1 MLLLHHLLRVPPLGS
16 ASRLVRLTST
26 SLFDSAPRLVRLT
39 STSLFDSAA
48 SRLAALARSPSPPTL
63 VAVCVDG
70 FDPAYTASV
79 VDPPLALSSPSS
91 YPSSGVGRGVMP
103 SFTNP
108 NNVSIVTASLPS
120 VHGIAGNYA
129 LDFGGGEEGG
139 GTSPSPSP
147 PPLSSAREVSM
158 TSASMITCTETLL
171 SRAHALGYDVIIV
184 TAKDKLLGLLGK
196 GLPKD
201 DSVNVSADRPFLA
214 RVSLEAAAAA
224 AAAAAAFSPS
234 SPSPTPTSPSVALL
248 RSLLPSAKPLP
259 TIYDPLI
266 SVTVIEAGEALLRHI
281 RTHPSRQLLP
291 AGTAAAHPA
300 GAPPSTLARRR
311 PALLY
316 LSTTDYVQH
325 KHAPGTGPATD
336 FYRALDGALSRLAS
350 PSSPSSPSP
359 SSSPPTYVGVTA
371 DHGMA
376 AKHDPRTGE
385 PVVVYVED
393 ELLSSR
399 PAPIPNRTIL
409 PITDAHVVHHG
420 ALGGY
425 ATVYLEDAARDS
437 GRATALLAA
446 IPGVEQ
452 VLSRADAADR
462 YALPP
467 GRIGD
472 LVVVADRGVAL
483 GKRRAYHDLSQVR
496 FLRSHGGE
504 AESAVPLFFSR
515 PLPAQWEAALKEGRM
530 RNWHVLPALLDTAA
544 AEAPAADAA
553 AVGGGGSAVRD

>member
-16 ASRLVRLTST
+16 APRLVR
-26 SLFDSAPRLVRLT
+26 RLT

-158 TSASMITCTETLL
+158 TSASMITCPETLL

-224 AAAAAAFSPS
+224 AAASPS
-234 SPSPTPTSPSVALL
+234 PSPTPTPTSPSVALL

-291 AGTAAAHPA
+291 AGNAAAAHPA

-336 FYRALDGALSRLAS
+336 FYRALDVALSRLAS
-350 PSSPSSPSP
+350 PSPSSSSSSP

-544 AEAPAADAA
+544 AEAPAANAA
-553 AVGGGGSAVRD
+553 AGDTP